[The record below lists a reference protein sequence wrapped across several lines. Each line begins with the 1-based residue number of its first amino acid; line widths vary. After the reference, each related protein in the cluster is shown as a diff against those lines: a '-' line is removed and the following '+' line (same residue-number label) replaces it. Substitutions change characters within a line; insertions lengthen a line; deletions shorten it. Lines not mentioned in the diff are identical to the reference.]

1 MTPIFITGGTGYI
14 GKRLIKQLVAS
25 GHDVTALVRK
35 GSEHKLPAGVRAIIG
50 DPLNAATFQ
59 NWIPKGATFI
69 QLLGVSHPS
78 PQKKAQFRSVDLQS
92 VKASAEAAVK
102 ANASH
107 FIYISVAM
115 TETKVMKEFRAI
127 RKEAEALLLTKNLPC
142 TFIRPWYVIGPG
154 HLWPLFLS
162 PFYGAAR
169 MVPSWK
175 EKAKAL
181 SLVTINQI
189 LHTFEK
195 AIDSPPQRLRV
206 FEISHIK
213 RNSLPAI

>member
-14 GKRLIKQLVAS
+14 GKRLIKQLVAK
-25 GHDVTALVRK
+25 GYDVTALVRK
-35 GSEHKLPAGVRAIIG
+35 GSEHKLPPGVRAIIG
-50 DPLNAATFQ
+50 DPFNAATFQ

-78 PQKKAQFRSVDLQS
+78 PRKKELFRSVDLQS

-102 ANASH
+102 GSVSH
-107 FIYISVAM
+107 FVYVSVAM
-115 TETKVMKEFRAI
+115 TETNVMKDYRDV
-127 RKEAEALLLTKNLPC
+127 RKESEALLLSKNLTC

-162 PFYGAAR
+162 PLYGA
-169 MVPSWK
+169 VFFFPSM
-175 EKAKAL
+175 KAKAKTL
-181 SLVTINQI
+181 SLVTIKQLLNT
-189 LHTFEK
+189 LEK
-195 AIDSPPQRLRV
+195 AIDAPPQKLRV
-206 FEISHIK
+206 FEVNHIK